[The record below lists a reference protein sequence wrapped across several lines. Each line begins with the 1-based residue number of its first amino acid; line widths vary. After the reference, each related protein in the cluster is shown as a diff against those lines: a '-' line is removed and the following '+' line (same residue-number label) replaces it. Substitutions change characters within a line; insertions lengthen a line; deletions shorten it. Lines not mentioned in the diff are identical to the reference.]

1 MYSAGYGRARY
12 LQGTGKK
19 KDVVQNLRDAAAVD
33 IGDEV
38 VALTRLRNMAREV
51 VPCRRTGIEIRLL
64 DVRMDRL
71 DSGDRVLSETR
82 DWDGSVFV
90 EQKDAGSGED
100 YQRSSGIQHGTIGRV
115 QIRMTSGA

>member
-1 MYSAGYGRARY
+1 MNAELCVPNG
-12 LQGTGKK
+12 
-19 KDVVQNLRDAAAVD
+19 VIEEPVD

-51 VPCRRTGIEIRLL
+51 VLCRRTGIEIRLL
-64 DVRMDRL
+64 DVQMDRL

-115 QIRMTSGA
+115 QIRMTFGA